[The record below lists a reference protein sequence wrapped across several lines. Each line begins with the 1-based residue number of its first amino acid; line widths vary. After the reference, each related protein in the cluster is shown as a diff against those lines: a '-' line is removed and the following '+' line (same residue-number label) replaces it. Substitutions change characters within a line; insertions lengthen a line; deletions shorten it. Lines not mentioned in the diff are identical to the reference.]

1 MKDKQEDEFV
11 YIPFCRETYNLHCNF
26 TTEEAEALSTSHKR
40 SRHYSRCGPLSS
52 LITPLMD
59 IASNGGTGHRLTRL
73 VIMAM
78 LAEMADSG
86 QPCWQ
91 WSESKWVAL
100 FEKYRSGKPL
110 LMAFAFHL
118 GPFASPLQLPHE
130 GTFSLYAS
138 TIYGSTMFSRQL
150 SRLSETLISLGYAQQ
165 NQRNAISSPLGL
177 LMLLNNNPRLEGM
190 TTELLWQA
198 QRYHDEQV
206 SRYIG
211 RISHGLAA
219 LGIIASPVR
228 MRNYTEWHEKPVDNI
243 NPEWAMWCRRWRE
256 TSVLRPRSRES
267 QYSFILRCGLWLAQE
282 HPDIK
287 TPADWSVEVCAS
299 FIAAVGRMKVDEL
312 ALGTNRGQ
320 RRSRRSGEP
329 MKPQSRSHFIYSLR
343 RFMTDFESW
352 GWGRLK
358 FSPAR
363 HLSTPNTP
371 LFRNG
376 VNPRV
381 IDDPVWLKLIWA
393 SLNLRREDLLSEIHY
408 PLSMI
413 QAMAVIWT
421 HAGLRQNELLRLTI
435 DCVTPQSDDIIREDG
450 STVSAG
456 TLCYLHVPAGK
467 TSKAFVK
474 PVSVV
479 VKKYVDN
486 WLNERPGD
494 QAKLND
500 DRTGEKVRY
509 LFQYRGKLAGRY
521 VINRTVIPILC
532 ARAGLPVEDSGGTI
546 TSHRGRASAVT
557 ALASVPQGM
566 SLYELMQWAGH
577 STPQSTMHYLRIR
590 PTQLAASFVKA
601 DRITHMISVLVDH
614 APEAVTF
621 TGPAT
626 YYDLGDS
633 YCTNPFWSSCPHRMA
648 CIGCD
653 FNLLKDSAR
662 GLILESKA
670 SIRRYLEEVPLT
682 PDEKAI
688 VEQDAEKVDQ
698 ALIRLN
704 AKSGG

>member
-1 MKDKQEDEFV
+1 MDDKLKEEFV
-11 YIPFCRETYNLHCNF
+11 YSPFSREAYALHSEF
-26 TTEEAEALSTSHKR
+26 RFEEIEALSTRNKR
-40 SRHYSRCGPLSS
+40 SRHYDRFGPLSS
-52 LITPLMD
+52 LTIPLMD
-59 IASNGGTGHRLTRL
+59 IASNSGTGSKLTRI
-73 VIMAM
+73 VIMVM
-78 LAEMADSG
+78 LAEMADAG

-91 WSESKWVAL
+91 WKKDRWISL
-100 FEKYRSGKPL
+100 FKKYRFGKPL
-110 LMAFAFHL
+110 MMAFAYHL
-118 GPFASPLQLPHE
+118 GPFTSPLQIPHDR
-130 GTFSLYAS
+130 TFSLYAS
-138 TIYGSTMFSRQL
+138 AIYGSMMFSHQVG
-150 SRLSETLISLGYAQQ
+150 RLAGTLISLGYAHDQG
-165 NQRNAISSPLGL
+165 NKISSTLGL
-177 LMLLNNNPRLEGM
+177 LMLLNDNPRLEDM
-190 TTELLWQA
+190 STELLWQA
-198 QRYHDEQV
+198 QKYHDERIARQ
-206 SRYIG
+206 IG
-211 RISHGLAA
+211 KISHGLAA
-219 LGIIASPVR
+219 LGIITSPVR
-228 MRNYTEWHEKPVDNI
+228 MRNYTEWFEKPVDNI
-243 NPEWAMWCRRWRE
+243 SPEWAMWCRRWRE
-256 TSVLRPRSRES
+256 TSVLRPKSRET
-267 QYSFILRCGLWLAQE
+267 QYSFILRCGLWLARE
-282 HPDIK
+282 HPDVK
-287 TPADWSVEVCAS
+287 NPSDWLVETCAS
-299 FIAAVGRMKVDEL
+299 FIAAVGRMKVDDL
-312 ALGTNRGQ
+312 ALGTDHGQ

-329 MKPQSRSHFIYSLR
+329 MMPNSRSHFVYALR
-343 RFMTDFESW
+343 RFMIDFENW

-363 HLSTPNTP
+363 HISTPDTP
-371 LFRNG
+371 LFRVG

-393 SLNLRREDLLSEIHY
+393 SLNLRPEDLLSEIHY
-408 PLSMI
+408 PLPMI

-421 HAGLRQNELLRLTI
+421 HAGLRQNELLQLTT
-435 DCVTPQSDDIIREDG
+435 DCVVPQSDDIIREDG
-450 STVSAG
+450 SIVPAG

-467 TSKAFVK
+467 TSKPFVK

-486 WLNERPGD
+486 WLNKRPVD
-494 QAKLND
+494 QAKLHD
-500 DRTGEKVRY
+500 ERTGARVRY
-509 LFQYRGKLAGRY
+509 LFQYRGKLASRY
-521 VINRTVIPILC
+521 MINRTVIPILC
-532 ARAGLPVEDSGGTI
+532 SRAGLPAEDSGGPI

-601 DRITHMISVLVDH
+601 DRIAHMMNVLIDH
-614 APEAVTF
+614 DPEGVTL

-688 VEQDAEKVDQ
+688 VEQDADKIEQ
-698 ALIRLN
+698 ALMRLS
-704 AKSGG
+704 AKRV